1 MIRVLPLVAVLLVAG
16 PAAADD
22 PPADPGTLAV
32 DARAVLKTHC
42 AGCHVGAGS
51 ENGYAFD
58 ALDVAS
64 MVKRHA
70 ADDPPVLVP
79 KDPAASRIWV
89 RAGIDK
95 NMPPRSKPRLTAA
108 ELDVLK
114 KWIAAGAPAPVGDK
128 PRPFRSP
135 FAVLKTMNDH
145 LAAADSGARPFLRY
159 FTLTNLHNNP
169 TVTADELR
177 LTRAALSK
185 AVNSLSRQ
193 PRLAI
198 PRAVDEHETVYAIDL
213 RDVGWDRHGLWR
225 LVLSHYP
232 YGLDYAGCE
241 DDALRTLAKE
251 HDKLCRGELVA
262 VRADWFVATATR
274 PPLYHDLLRL
284 PDTAQQLR
292 KELQVDR
299 EANIRTD
306 AVWRAGFQA
315 SGVSGQNR
323 LVERHDSPVAV
334 YYWESYDFLPRKARA
349 NLLRFP
355 LGPPHPDNEY
365 PKQAFDHDGG
375 EMIFGLAN
383 GLQAYYLADGRG
395 KRIDQGPTDVVSD
408 GLRTSG
414 TPAIV
419 NGMSCMHC
427 HKLGTIACTDT
438 VRANHAL
445 SGDARDKVLRLY
457 PPADKFAAMLKA
469 DEDRFVAA
477 LEKTV
482 GPFLK
487 VGRDRDKSVRD
498 FEEPVGEVARAYRVR
513 QGAEVDLVKAAAEL
527 GVEKP
532 ETLAEM
538 IRGNPA
544 LKELGVLTLA
554 AGKSVKRDD
563 WDGID
568 GTSLFQDV
576 ALALRLGTPRRVR

>member
-1 MIRVLPLVAVLLVAG
+1 MTRVLALAVAL
-16 PAAADD
+16 AATTAVRADD
-22 PPADPGTLAV
+22 LAV

-42 AGCHVGAGS
+42 ASCHVGPGS

-79 KDPAASRIWV
+79 KDPAASRVWV
-89 RAGIDK
+89 RTGVDK
-95 NMPPRSKPRLTAA
+95 NMPPRSKPRPTAG
-108 ELDVLK
+108 ELETLK
-114 KWIAAGAPAPVGDK
+114 KWIAAGAPSPAAEK
-128 PRPFRSP
+128 PRPFLDT
-135 FAVLKTMNDH
+135 FTVLKTVHDH
-145 LAAADSGARPFLRY
+145 LAAADANGRPFLRY
-159 FTLTNLHNNP
+159 FTLTNLQNNP
-169 TVTADELR
+169 GVTTEELR
-177 LTRAALSK
+177 ITRAALSK

-198 PRAVDEHETVYAIDL
+198 PKAIDEHETLYVIDL
-213 RDVGWDRHGLWR
+213 RDVGWDRHTLWR
-225 LVLSHYP
+225 KVLSQYP
-232 YGLDYAGCE
+232 YGLDYCGCE
-241 DDALRTLAKE
+241 DEPLRRLAKE
-251 HDKLCRGELVA
+251 HDRLTRGELVYL
-262 VRADWFVATATR
+262 RADWFVASATR

-284 PDTAQQLR
+284 PDTAQELR

-299 EANIRTD
+299 DANIRNES
-306 AVWRAGFQA
+306 AARAGFQA

-323 LVERHDSPVAV
+323 LVERHDSPVGM
-334 YYWESYDFLPRKARA
+334 YYWESYDFLPRRARA

-355 LGPPHPDNEY
+355 LGPVYAGNDFA
-365 PKQAFDHDGG
+365 KQAFEHDGG

-383 GLQAYYLADGRG
+383 GLQAYYLSDGQG

-445 SGDARDKVLRLY
+445 SGEARDKVQRLY
-457 PPADKFAAMLKA
+457 PEADKFAALMKA
-469 DEDRFVAA
+469 DEDRFVTA
-477 LEKTV
+477 LEKTI

-487 VGRDRDKSVRD
+487 VGRDKDKSVRE
-498 FEEPVGEVARAYRVR
+498 FEEPVGEVSRAYRVR
-513 QGAEVDLVKAAAEL
+513 QGAEVDLAKAAAEL

-532 ETLAEM
+532 ADLAAM

-544 LKELGVLTLA
+544 LKELGVMTLT
-554 AGKSVKRDD
+554 AGKSVKRDE

-576 ALALRLGTPRRVR
+576 ALALRLGTPRRFR